1 MTFRSL
7 RDNFPPTVHV
17 DFYQSR
23 VLYRHRIVSSVGRK
37 TSQPDDCLF
46 DESSDGKLLPQSV
59 QSWCKVLPPLNR
71 LTSSLSAVIR
81 PISSPP
87 ISLLKRASPSHNHL
101 LWKPTR
107 LQSDDTERGAP
118 ANGRNLI
125 RDIKSIGGVFGTC
138 TEPIHRARLCKRRR
152 FASRASCSVRIKT
165 RTVKKPF
172 SLGSGRE
179 VAELAP
185 RCLLVFSPDAG
196 DLGVE
201 EGGRSLI
208 YGEDITHTHETVKRH
223 ARSQP
228 WDHEKDILVA
238 TPLFN

>member
-1 MTFRSL
+1 MKWLLGVYAITFPL
-7 RDNFPPTVHV
+7 RFTWTFTKVVFCTD
-17 DFYQSR
+17 
-23 VLYRHRIVSSVGRK
+23 IVSFPLSEER
-37 TSQPDDCLF
+37 
-46 DESSDGKLLPQSV
+46 LPNRTTAWLTRAVTV
-59 QSWCKVLPPLNR
+59 QGWCKVLPPLNR
-71 LTSSLSAVIR
+71 LTSSLSAVICL
-81 PISSPP
+81 ISSPP
-87 ISLLKRASPSHNHL
+87 ISLLQRASPSHNHL

-118 ANGRNLI
+118 ANGRNRI

-185 RCLLVFSPDAG
+185 RCLLVFSPDVG